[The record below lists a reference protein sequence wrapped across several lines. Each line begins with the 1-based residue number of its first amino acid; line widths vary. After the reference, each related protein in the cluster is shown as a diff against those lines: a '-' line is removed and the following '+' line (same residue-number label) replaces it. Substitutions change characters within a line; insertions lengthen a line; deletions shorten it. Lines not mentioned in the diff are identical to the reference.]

1 MRGSR
6 RRQRRRRRRQR
17 RKRGRGR
24 AGAAV
29 VEEAEV
35 EVGKVGGQ
43 EVRMEATREAERDR
57 EEGEEEPPSLSGEC
71 VWLSEQVCEYTHN
84 TGGAVHGNGK
94 IPC

>member
-1 MRGSR
+1 MKGKRAGTSRSVRGSQ

-17 RKRGRGR
+17 RRRGRGR
-24 AGAAV
+24 AGAAGAV

-57 EEGEEEPPSLSGEC
+57 R
-71 VWLSEQVCEYTHN
+71 
-84 TGGAVHGNGK
+84 
-94 IPC
+94 